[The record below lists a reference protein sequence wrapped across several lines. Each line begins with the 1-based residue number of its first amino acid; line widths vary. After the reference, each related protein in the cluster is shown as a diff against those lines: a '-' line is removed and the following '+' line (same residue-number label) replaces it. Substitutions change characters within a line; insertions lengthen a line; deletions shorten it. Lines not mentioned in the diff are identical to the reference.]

1 MQEQDI
7 FPTFSEESLISVTV
21 NGNRYEKLVS
31 ARLLLSDFLRHDLH
45 LTGTHVGCEHGVC
58 GCCTVLLNGEAVR
71 ACLML
76 AVQAD
81 GMAITT
87 IEGMAGTNSDLHP
100 IQQAFLE
107 KHGLQC
113 GFCTPGIIISVH
125 AMLHENPNP
134 TEDEIRHGLS
144 GNLCRCTG
152 YQNIVEAVKLA
163 AERLR
168 EGRKE
173 AN

>member
-1 MQEQDI
+1 MQEQ
-7 FPTFSEESLISVTV
+7 EELPAFTETSHISVTV
-21 NGNRYEKLVS
+21 NGHVYERQVPV
-31 ARLLLSDFLRHDLH
+31 RMLLSDFLRHELR

-71 ACLML
+71 SCLML
-76 AVQAD
+76 AVQSD
-81 GMAITT
+81 GMVLTT
-87 IEGMAGTNSDLHP
+87 IEGMAGINSDLHP

-125 AMLHENPNP
+125 AMLHENPDP
-134 TEDEIRHGLS
+134 TEDEIRQGLS

-152 YQNIVEAVKLA
+152 YQNIVEAVRLA

-168 EGRKE
+168 EAE
-173 AN
+173 

>member
-1 MQEQDI
+1 MQEQ
-7 FPTFSEESLISVTV
+7 EETPVFTEECAIAVTV
-21 NGNRYEKLVS
+21 NGHLYEQRVPV
-31 ARLLLSDFLRHDLH
+31 RMLLSDFLRHELH
-45 LTGTHVGCEHGVC
+45 LTGTHIGCEHGVC

-71 ACLML
+71 SCLML

-81 GMAITT
+81 EMALTT
-87 IEGMAGTNSDLHP
+87 IEGLAGNRSEMHP
-100 IQQAFLE
+100 IQQAFQE

-113 GFCTPGIIISVH
+113 GFCTPGIIMSVH
-125 AMLHENPNP
+125 AMLHENPTP
-134 TEDEIRHGLS
+134 TDEEIRHGLS

-168 EGRKE
+168 EPHPE
-173 AN
+173 VD

>member
-1 MQEQDI
+1 MYEREEN
-7 FPTFSEESLISVTV
+7 PTFSEEGLLSVTV
-21 NGNRYEKLVS
+21 NGHRYEQQVPV
-31 ARLLLSDFLRHDLH
+31 RMLLSDFLRHELH

-71 ACLML
+71 SCLIL
-76 AVQAD
+76 AVQAE
-81 GMAITT
+81 GMALTT
-87 IEGMAGTNSDLHP
+87 IEGMAGTNSALHP

-113 GFCTPGIIISVH
+113 GFCTPGFIMTVH
-125 AMLHENPNP
+125 AMLHENLDP
-134 TEDEIRHGLS
+134 TEEQIRHELS

-163 AERLR
+163 AQRLR
-168 EGRKE
+168 QPQMEVE
-173 AN
+173 